1 MRINSIISNLLIF
14 IINKYR
20 ILKTGLKLVTS
31 YNNVFDR
38 YIDEEINESYI
49 EFKKYFSQSV
59 MFYNRNQLWDYT
71 IQQVEKDNSNL
82 YLEFG
87 VYKGNSLN
95 YFAKNLSHNK
105 ISIFGF
111 DSFKGLNED
120 WTGNFMQRGFF
131 KHDQKI
137 KLENNANLIKGVIQ
151 DTLQDF
157 MKGKENLKVN
167 FLHIDVDTY
176 ETTNFI
182 LKILKNNLK
191 KGSMILFDDLH
202 NFPGW
207 KDGEYKA
214 LKENFQNYKFLAFGR
229 TQGLIK
235 LL

>member
-1 MRINSIISNLLIF
+1 MRINSIISNFLIS

-20 ILKTGLKLVTS
+20 TLKTGLKLVTS

-38 YIDEEINESYI
+38 YIDEEMNESYN

-59 MFYNRNQLWDYT
+59 MFYNRKQLWDYT
-71 IQQVEKDNSNL
+71 VQQLEKDKTNL

-87 VYKGNSLN
+87 VYKGKSLN
-95 YFAKNLSHNK
+95 YFAKKLSNK
-105 ISIFGF
+105 EIIFHGF
-111 DSFKGLNED
+111 DSFQGLNED
-120 WTGNFMQRGFF
+120 WKGNFMQRGFF
-131 KHDQKI
+131 KHSEKF
-137 KLENNANLIKGVIQ
+137 KLENNAKIIKGTIQ
-151 DTLQDF
+151 ETLQHFIKD
-157 MKGKENLKVN
+157 KENLKVN

-182 LKILKNNLK
+182 LKVLK
-191 KGSMILFDDLH
+191 KSFKKNSIILFDDLH

-214 LKENFQNYKFLAFGR
+214 LKENFVNYKFLAFGR